1 LKGRELIPALCFS
14 ENSRPNPSLKR
25 LFSQQQLGFKHPT
38 FEFTQHCEG
47 FMWDGT
53 SGSSFNLGFS
63 EQLKFQRLARLL
75 FRNFYIALVTL
86 LCVFFSSTQTQAQS
100 GESSISAY
108 AEAIKKST
116 IAERITAMDHY
127 LSIAGGSNLKVDA
140 LEFLIWDHLRLNHQS
155 QSVQR
160 AQQLIGIAPANPI
173 AMAVLNQNAPATPLG
188 KVQAQSQLASLKSAM
203 NNLDHLSKPEGMVDR
218 NFQVLK
224 QQVAVMLTG
233 ATGLCYLQIEDYADA
248 RPALQQAVTNDPN
261 NPQWVYGLAL
271 ALLNGKNRD
280 QYRGYWYLARAS
292 NLAGGTPQGQQI
304 ASYGRTTYRKD
315 GGKDAGWDRFLASAA
330 ALDAPPSAE
339 GTTVASASTA
349 NPANSRATSTT
360 AANSNSSNTNT
371 ASAQPAQPTASQ
383 PSTKAST
390 TNSSKSSSD
399 KTSFDKTKTSSG
411 FEATLHEPL
420 RPEPANAPAP
430 PPNRPKVMAAPSEA
444 VSLGIMIETSLLTN
458 ENREAIIATLKD
470 IVRNMRSNDEA
481 CILVFSD
488 QLDFEQDLT
497 ADDKLLEDAIGQ
509 IRPKPG
515 KALLPGI
522 AFAAGHLKRI
532 GKNANRILL
541 VISDGR
547 SNQANADT
555 LQFRSQ
561 VTGVRIDC
569 IGVNAGSTEQALL
582 ERLSGYSGGKAS
594 FASGPGEFRT
604 VALQMTRT
612 MGIAVP

>member
-1 LKGRELIPALCFS
+1 
-14 ENSRPNPSLKR
+14 
-25 LFSQQQLGFKHPT
+25 
-38 FEFTQHCEG
+38 
-47 FMWDGT
+47 MWDGT
-53 SGSSFNLGFS
+53 SGRSFNFGFS
-63 EQLKFQRLARLL
+63 EQLKPPRLARLL
-75 FRNFYIALVTL
+75 LRIASVVLVAL
-86 LCVFFSSTQTQAQS
+86 LCVFFSNTLAQAQS

-108 AEAIKKST
+108 ADAIKKST

-140 LEFLIWDHLRLNHQS
+140 LEFLVWDHLRLNHQS

-160 AQQLIGIAPANPI
+160 AQQLIAIAPANPI
-173 AMAVLNQNAPATPLG
+173 AMAILNQNAPVTPQG
-188 KVQAQSQLASLKSAM
+188 KAQAQSQLAALKSAM
-203 NNLDHLSKPEGMVDR
+203 YSLDHLNKPEGMVDR

-233 ATGLCYLQIEDYADA
+233 ATGLCYLQIEDYEDA

-292 NLAGGTPQGQQI
+292 NLTEGTPQGQQI

-339 GTTVASASTA
+339 GTTAASASAA
-349 NPANSRATSTT
+349 NPANSRGTSTT
-360 AANSNSSNTNT
+360 AANTNSSNSNT
-371 ASAQPAQPTASQ
+371 ASVQSAQSQ
-383 PSTKAST
+383 PSQAST
-390 TNSSKSSSD
+390 KSSASSSSKSSSS
-399 KTSFDKTKTSSG
+399 KSKNSSG
-411 FEATLHEPL
+411 FEATLREPS
-420 RPEPANAPAP
+420 RPEPASAPAP

-458 ENREAIIATLKD
+458 ENRGAIIATLKD

-497 ADDKLLEDAIGQ
+497 ADDKLLEDAISQ
-509 IRPKPG
+509 IRPTPG

-547 SNQANADT
+547 TSQANADT

-569 IGVNAGSTEQALL
+569 IGINAGSTEQALL
-582 ERLSGYSGGKAS
+582 ERVSNYSGGKAS
-594 FASGPGEFRT
+594 FASGAGEFRT